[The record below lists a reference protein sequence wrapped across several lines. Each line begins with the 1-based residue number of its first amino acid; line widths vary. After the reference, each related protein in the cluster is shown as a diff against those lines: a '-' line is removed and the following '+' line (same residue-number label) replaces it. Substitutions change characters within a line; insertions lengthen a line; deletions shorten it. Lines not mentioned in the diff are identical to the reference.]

1 MPAEDRFPAVTNA
14 PPPPPPPDLTPPS
27 DGWYNN
33 PVPMEKIRPVRTV
46 GLVAMIITGVV
57 VLASAFIT
65 ILTPSAAD
73 RARDFLDGVI
83 TEDEFVNGYDT
94 IAAAQFVQSIG
105 TLVAAVTSMV
115 WMFRMAKNVRAFG
128 RSTTWAPVFGFVGWF
143 LPPVLVIIPF
153 LMLRELWKAS
163 APFPTAGEDDWRSG
177 PDLPVLWVW
186 FGLYGVVQTMLFV
199 WQASTLVGA
208 GLSNNAVDLAESI
221 DEAGAIS
228 LLSGIMM
235 FASGLAWMTVIRRLN
250 ERHILL
256 TNER

>member
-1 MPAEDRFPAVTNA
+1 
-14 PPPPPPPDLTPPS
+14 
-27 DGWYNN
+27 
-33 PVPMEKIRPVRTV
+33 MEKIRPVRTV
-46 GLVAMIITGVV
+46 GLVAMITTGIV

-65 ILTPSAAD
+65 ILTPGAAG

-83 TEDEFVNGYDT
+83 TEDEFVSSYDT
-94 IAAAQFVQSIG
+94 IGAAQFVQSIG
-105 TLVAAVTSMV
+105 TLIAAVTAMV

-163 APFPTAGEDDWRSG
+163 SPFPTEGDDNWRSG

-186 FGLYGVVQTMLFV
+186 FGLYGVVQTVLFV

>member
-1 MPAEDRFPAVTNA
+1 MTDT

-33 PVPMEKIRPVRTV
+33 PVPMEKIRPVRAV
-46 GLVAMIITGVV
+46 GLTAMITTAIV

-65 ILTPSAAD
+65 ILTPGVAD
-73 RARDFLDGVI
+73 EAREFLSSPMAQ
-83 TEDEFVNGYDT
+83 EDEDQFISSYNT
-94 IAAAQFVQSIG
+94 IGAAQFVQSIG
-105 TLVAAVTSMV
+105 TLIAAVTAMV

-128 RSTTWAPVFGFVGWF
+128 RSTSWAPIFGFVGWF

-163 APFPTAGEDDWRSG
+163 APFPAAGEDNWRSG
-177 PDLPVLWVW
+177 PDLPVLWLW
-186 FGLYGVVQTMLFV
+186 FALYGVVQTLLFV

-208 GLSNNAVDLAESI
+208 GLSNSAVDLAESI

-228 LLSGIMM
+228 LVSGVTM
-235 FASGLAWMTVIRRLN
+235 FASGLAWMMVIRHLN
-250 ERHILL
+250 ERHTVL